1 MASIDEVFSM
11 IQNRPPQAQRLPMS
25 RAGLIQREQPQR
37 ANWWIR
43 TTTWGWDQ
51 PRVTVEARERA
62 RRSQL
67 TSLIIV
73 TLLLVA
79 IVLLPLGIN
88 DPSSLASVLVFIV
101 GLLIALGLNRAGWV
115 TAAGWLLVA
124 LVCGAVVGALVTQQ
138 GGLTVDALLGFDLLL
153 IALVVAAFVL
163 PRSAV
168 LWVGAINV
176 ALIAAVYALSPRA
189 TDLAALI
196 QFYDGEVGGALAVLS
211 RPLALEILIGVVAYL
226 ARRGIDA
233 EIRRADRAEEIAA
246 LEHTLADQKRQ
257 LDIGIQQIL
266 QTHVR
271 AANGD
276 YSARAPLGQDNL
288 LWQIASSLNNLL
300 SRLQRTGQAEYQLRR
315 TDEELRRLAAAIDDA
330 QAGRK
335 PVWPAPTG
343 TSADFIIER
352 ITRTGRRAQPIV
364 QEHRPPSGPSQP
376 MSGFP
381 PGGPHSW
388 QDQMRPAPQAPAGWP
403 DQAQPAQPVPPP
415 PFGWQDG
422 PPQPQQPA
430 ELQQDGGWS
439 PQMDPSI
446 GGGAPPSVNPWAF
459 PQDDH

>member
-1 MASIDEVFSM
+1 MRPYQQQPRPPTVGIRAPQSRRPNLWVRMTSPHADMPPRTIDE
-11 IQNRPPQAQRLPMS
+11 
-25 RAGLIQREQPQR
+25 
-37 ANWWIR
+37 
-43 TTTWGWDQ
+43 
-51 PRVTVEARERA
+51 RERLRRA
-62 RRSQL
+62 RLASYIVL
-67 TSLIIV
+67 SVLIVDILLIPLGLGDPV
-73 TLLLVA
+73 GTLLPVVGGGAFILVA
-79 IVLLPLGIN
+79 ALFNRLGN
-88 DPSSLASVLVFIV
+88 VA
-101 GLLIALGLNRAGWV
+101 V
-115 TAAGWLLVA
+115 TA
-124 LVCGAVVGALVTQQ
+124 
-138 GGLTVDALLGFDLLL
+138 LLL
-153 IALVVAAFVL
+153 IAIINGAVSASLLSQPTGLTTDALPAFDLLVISVVVGASLLPRVAAFIVAFANIAIIAL
-163 PRSAV
+163 LFFLTPHAPDLTHELTDPAV
-168 LWVGAINV
+168 LGGGAV
-176 ALIAAVYALSPRA
+176 AV
-189 TDLAALI
+189 AALLGRPI
-196 QFYDGEVGGALAVLS
+196 ALQIVIA
-211 RPLALEILIGVVAYL
+211 IVAYL
-226 ARRGIDA
+226 WVRGTDDA
-233 EIRRADRAEEIAA
+233 IRRADRAEEIAA

-381 PGGPHSW
+381 PSGPRSW

-403 DQAQPAQPVPPP
+403 DHMQPAQPVPPP

-430 ELQQDGGWS
+430 EPQQDGGWS
-439 PQMDPSI
+439 PQMDPPMSES
-446 GGGAPPSVNPWAF
+446 GSPSANPWAF